1 MLEYF
6 GFYDTPDIP
15 DIRPPTTELP
25 EGERSPDAPRSRTAA
40 RLRHTEPVEPPR
52 RMWDL
57 SG

>member
-6 GFYDTPDIP
+6 GFYDTPES
-15 DIRPPTTELP
+15 RPPQAEPPVRDT
-25 EGERSPDAPRSRTAA
+25 ERSPDAPCSRTAA